1 MVRSRLMQR
10 TDVLARFLA
19 RKTPWDAERS
29 GVLLVS
35 AGGLGDTVLFAL
47 VLPRFLSL
55 AQAGET
61 VTVLLRSDAA
71 KMAFLFPPGVEVR
84 TVDFK
89 RFGRQGRYRLTTLAE
104 MRDAHYRIV
113 VSTDYLRHPYLD
125 EALIRACACPDSF
138 AMTPRP
144 WPKHDRALTRNRS
157 LYSRLF
163 EAGEPRRDKV
173 LRWTAFADWL
183 TGTIE
188 PPPRIRLPEAL
199 LPPPVKPE
207 RPTIML
213 QPFSAVTRKQ
223 SPPSLYLALMEALP
237 DHDFVLLGAPND
249 LTRNPEF
256 VDLLDRAEFDSSPFQ
271 ELLPRLRGAD
281 LVVSVD
287 TALMHLAAAAGVPT
301 LCLASA
307 AYVGEIVPYADDTK
321 PDNVMFVTCLMPCEG
336 CLGAC
341 DRPEESGMYPCVARI
356 DRDMVVGMA
365 RVMLDLGSERKE

>member
-1 MVRSRLMQR
+1 MVSSRLLQR
-10 TDVLARFLA
+10 ADILARFVGNP
-19 RKTPWDAERS
+19 KGEGEQRS
-29 GVLLVS
+29 GILLIS

-55 AQAGET
+55 AAEGET

-71 KMAFLFPPGVEVR
+71 KMTFLFPPGVQVR

-104 MRDAHYRIV
+104 MRDAHYRMVI
-113 VSTDYLRHPYLD
+113 SADFLRHPYLD
-125 EALIRACACPDSF
+125 EALIRACACPETF
-138 AMTPRP
+138 AMEPRS
-144 WPKHDRALTRNRS
+144 WPKHDRALTHNRR

-163 EAGEPRRDKV
+163 DSGPARRDKV

-183 TGTIE
+183 TGSIA
-188 PPPRIRLPEAL
+188 PPPLIRLPESV
-199 LPPPVKPE
+199 LPPPVPPE
-207 RPTIML
+207 RPTVMM
-213 QPFSAVTRKQ
+213 QPFSAVTQKQ
-223 SPPSLYLALMEALP
+223 SPPSLYRALMDALP
-237 DHDFVLLGAPND
+237 DYDFVLLGAPND
-249 LTRNPEF
+249 LTRSPEF
-256 VDLLDRAEFDSSPFQ
+256 IDLLDRASFDPAPFR
-271 ELLPRLRGAD
+271 ELLPRLRGAS

-287 TALMHLAAAAGVPT
+287 TALMHLAAASGVPT

-341 DRPEESGMYPCVARI
+341 DRPEENGMYPCVGRINHDMVIHMARI
-356 DRDMVVGMA
+356 L
-365 RVMLDLGSERKE
+365 LDSGEA